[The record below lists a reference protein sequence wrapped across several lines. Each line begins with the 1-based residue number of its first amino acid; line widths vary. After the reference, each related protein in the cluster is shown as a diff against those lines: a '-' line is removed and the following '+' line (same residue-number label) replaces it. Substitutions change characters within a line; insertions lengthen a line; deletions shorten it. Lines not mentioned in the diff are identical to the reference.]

1 MRVIRND
8 KFLPIVTE
16 GGDLYHY
23 RSQVAV
29 EVEGVVFNAERCMS
43 VKEYE
48 STYPA
53 LRDFIHNAL
62 RNDIMV
68 AIRKKLFEGVV

>member
-1 MRVIRND
+1 
-8 KFLPIVTE
+8 
-16 GGDLYHY
+16 
-23 RSQVAV
+23 
-29 EVEGVVFNAERCMS
+29 MS
-43 VKEYE
+43 VEEYE